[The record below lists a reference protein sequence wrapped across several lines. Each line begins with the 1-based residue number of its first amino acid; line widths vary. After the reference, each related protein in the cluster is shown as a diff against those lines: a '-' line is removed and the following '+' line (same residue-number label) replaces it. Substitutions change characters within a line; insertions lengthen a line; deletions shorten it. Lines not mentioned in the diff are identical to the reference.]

1 MHDNIILIGM
11 PGSGKSTLG
20 VVVAKYLGLDFVD
33 CDIVIQRE
41 RGETLASL
49 IDRLG
54 VDGFLDVEGDALS
67 RLSPAHPSVIATGG
81 SAVLRPGA
89 MEHLRSLGTVVY
101 LRVPPDEIARR
112 VSEPHSRGV
121 AMKDGETLA
130 DVFTE
135 RSPLYEKYAD
145 LTLDEGGDTPSA
157 LAARLA
163 ALFDPDTIRKGDKR

>member
-1 MHDNIILIGM
+1 M

-20 VVVAKYLGLDFVD
+20 VVAAKYLGLDFID

-41 RGETLASL
+41 RGETLSSL

-54 VDGFLDVEGDALS
+54 TDGFLDVEGDVLS

-81 SAVLRPGA
+81 SAVLRDAA

-101 LRVPPDEIARR
+101 LRVPLCEIERR

-130 DVFTE
+130 DVYAE

-145 LTLDEGGDTPSA
+145 IIVDEGGDTPSG
-157 LAARLA
+157 LAARITA
-163 ALFDPDTIRKGDKR
+163 MFSKKAGDKEGDMR

>member
-1 MHDNIILIGM
+1 MCDNIILIGM

-20 VVVAKYLGLDFVD
+20 VVAAKYLGLDFID

-49 IDRLG
+49 IERLG
-54 VDGFLDVEGDALS
+54 TDGFLDVEGDALS
-67 RLSPAHPSVIATGG
+67 RLAPAHPSVIATGG
-81 SAVLRPGA
+81 SAVLREAA

-101 LRVPPDEIARR
+101 LRVPLREIERR

-130 DVFTE
+130 DVYAE
-135 RSPLYEKYAD
+135 RAPLYEKYAN
-145 LTLDEGGDTPSA
+145 LIVDENGETPSA
-157 LAARLA
+157 LAYKLTCKVA
-163 ALFDPDTIRKGDKR
+163 ALMRDNPTP